1 MNSEANKA
9 CYWRE
14 FEKNPV
20 SHSAAHY
27 LMAIDALRR
36 EFGYARVTDVAV
48 RLEVTR
54 AAASAA
60 LSQLKKRELVA
71 EDPNRFLL
79 LTEEGARV
87 VGQVEQNFR
96 TLSRFFEEVLRVSP
110 EVAHADAC
118 KMEHL
123 MSLETGRR
131 LVWLMALM
139 LDDAEHAA
147 AISHAMAAFENP
159 VAQERD
165 PTQRDPAQRDPTQ
178 RDPTERDAAEV
189 RHE

>member
-1 MNSEANKA
+1 MNTEANKA

-27 LMAIDALRR
+27 LMAIDGLRR
-36 EFGYARVTDVAV
+36 ELGYARVTDVAV

-60 LSQLKKRELVA
+60 LSQLKKRELVT

-79 LTEEGARV
+79 LTEEGSRV
-87 VGQVEQNFR
+87 VGQVEQNFH
-96 TLSRFFEEVLRVSP
+96 TLSRFFEEVLGVSP

-131 LVWLMALM
+131 LLGLMALM
-139 LDDAEHAA
+139 LNDSRYGA
-147 AISHAMAAFENP
+147 AISRAMAEFE
-159 VAQERD
+159 
-165 PTQRDPAQRDPTQ
+165 
-178 RDPTERDAAEV
+178 DAEGGGD
-189 RHE
+189 E

>member
-1 MNSEANKA
+1 LNTDANSA
-9 CYWRE
+9 CHWRE
-14 FEKNPV
+14 FEKNLV

-27 LMAIDALRR
+27 LMAIDTLRR
-36 EFGYARVTDVAV
+36 DLGYARVTDVAV

-79 LTEEGARV
+79 LTEEGSRV
-87 VGQVEQNFR
+87 VQQVELNFR

-131 LVWLMALM
+131 LLCLMALM
-139 LDDAEHAA
+139 LDDAEHRATMGA
-147 AISHAMAAFENP
+147 AMAEFENHL
-159 VAQERD
+159 AQEAD
-165 PTQRDPAQRDPTQ
+165 GDGGGSL
-178 RDPTERDAAEV
+178 
-189 RHE
+189 

>member
-1 MNSEANKA
+1 MNAEFNTTIH
-9 CYWRE
+9 WRD

-27 LMAIDALRR
+27 LMAIGTLRH
-36 EFGYARVTDVAV
+36 ELGYARVTDVAD

-79 LTEEGARV
+79 LTDEGSRV
-87 VGQVEQNFR
+87 VKQVELNFR
-96 TLSRFFEEVLRVSP
+96 TLSRFFEEVLRVTP
-110 EVAHADAC
+110 EVARADAC

-123 MSLETGRR
+123 MSLDTGRR
-131 LVWLMALM
+131 LLCLMALM
-139 LDDAEHAA
+139 LDDPQHCAT
-147 AISHAMAAFENP
+147 INQAMTEFENQLGEANQSLA
-159 VAQERD
+159 VAIGTPPTTPARSSARER
-165 PTQRDPAQRDPTQ
+165 PSN
-178 RDPTERDAAEV
+178 E
-189 RHE
+189 

>member
-1 MNSEANKA
+1 MNTEANNA

-14 FEKNPV
+14 FEKNRV

-36 EFGYARVTDVAV
+36 ELGYARVTDVAL

-54 AAASAA
+54 AAASTA
-60 LSQLKKRELVA
+60 LSQLKKRGMVA

-87 VGQVEQNFR
+87 VEQVEQNFR

-110 EVAHADAC
+110 EVAQADAC
-118 KMEHL
+118 KIEHL

-131 LVWLMALM
+131 LLWLMALI
-139 LDDAEHAA
+139 LDDAERAA
-147 AISHAMAAFENP
+147 AIGQAMSKFESP
-159 VAQERD
+159 VASD
-165 PTQRDPAQRDPTQ
+165 SGPA
-178 RDPTERDAAEV
+178 AAEA

>member
-1 MNSEANKA
+1 MNNTPSNASS
-9 CYWRE
+9 WRE
-14 FEKNPV
+14 FQKNPV

-27 LMAIDALRR
+27 LMAIDVLRSDL
-36 EFGYARVTDVAV
+36 GYARVTDVAT

-87 VGQVEQNFR
+87 VKQVELNFR
-96 TLSRFFEEVLRVSP
+96 TLSRFFEEVLHVSP
-110 EVAHADAC
+110 EVAQADAC

-131 LVWLMALM
+131 LLCLMALM
-139 LDDAEHAA
+139 LDDTDHEAT
-147 AISHAMAAFENP
+147 ITQAMAEFENQL
-159 VAQERD
+159 AQERN
-165 PTQRDPAQRDPTQ
+165 PGAGAVPN
-178 RDPTERDAAEV
+178 E
-189 RHE
+189 